1 MNAHP
6 KPEMNDLRMKG
17 VIGNLLRVGVLL
29 AASIVLVGGIL
40 FLVHHGGEL
49 PEYHIFHGS
58 SSPLRTIPGVIHG
71 LMTFQKRAIIQL
83 GLLLLILT
91 PVANVL
97 FTVFAFWEEKD
108 KLYVGVSSLVFL
120 FLLFSLLGG
129 KF

>member
-1 MNAHP
+1 MSAHH
-6 KPEMNDLRMKG
+6 KPEMNDLQMK
-17 VIGNLLRVGVLL
+17 VIIGNLLRAGVLL
-29 AASIVLVGGIL
+29 AAAIVFIGGVL
-40 FLVHHGGEL
+40 FLVHHGAET

-97 FTVFAFWEEKD
+97 FTIFAFWVEKD
-108 KLYVGVSSLVFL
+108 KLYVGVAALVFL
-120 FLLFSLLGG
+120 FLLFSLVGG

>member
-1 MNAHP
+1 MNAHH

-40 FLVHHGGEL
+40 FLIHHGTEL

-58 SSPLRTIPGVIHG
+58 SSPLRTVPGVIHG

-91 PVANVL
+91 PVVNVL
-97 FTVFAFWEEKD
+97 FTVFAFWVEKD
-108 KLYVGVSSLVFL
+108 KLYVGVASLVFM
-120 FLLFSLLGG
+120 FLLFSLVGG